1 MLSPKL
7 VEFKVGKTRWK
18 EALGKT
24 RWGKTS
30 LEKLFYVKLKYNN
43 HSRSLMMFF

>member
-24 RWGKTS
+24 RWGKTRWGKTS
-30 LEKLFYVKLKYNN
+30 LENLFNVKLKYIIT
-43 HSRSLMMFF
+43 HAV

>member
-7 VEFKVGKTRWK
+7 VEFKVGETREK

-24 RWGKTS
+24 RWGKMS
-30 LEKLFYVKLKYNN
+30 LEKLFYDKLKYIIT
-43 HSRSLMMFF
+43 HAV